1 MKVLLAIAI
10 ATQLCLLSACAAQG
24 GPAAASPG
32 KVEVFGDIDAGVS
45 VRR

>member
-1 MKVLLAIAI
+1 MKSLLVAA
-10 ATQLCLLSACAAQG
+10 ALSCLLSACAVQG
-24 GPAAASPG
+24 NPAPSSPG